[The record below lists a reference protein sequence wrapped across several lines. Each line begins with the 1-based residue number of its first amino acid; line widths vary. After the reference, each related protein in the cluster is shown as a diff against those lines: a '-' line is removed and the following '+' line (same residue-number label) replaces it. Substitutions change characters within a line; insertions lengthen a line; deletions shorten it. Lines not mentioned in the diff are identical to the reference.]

1 MSVAPSLFLFILLD
15 FYTVILCSEGFIYC
29 YFFLFFPLSTWR
41 RHWVLVNHA
50 RQLVWLPVKPFAP
63 TSAGG
68 ERTSRPIYSLA
79 SQLQG
84 SICILF
90 LVVRMKRVC
99 WVNNRSLTAMQC
111 PSTYRISERD
121 GHQHRSRWSF
131 IFSANKLKKQNKL
144 KQTNKKSPTNKN
156 PNPTRNKK
164 TPNHQYFST
173 SKQSS

>member
-90 LVVRMKRVC
+90 LVVRMKCVC

-131 IFSANKLKKQNKL
+131 IFSANKLKKQNKT
-144 KQTNKKSPTNKN
+144 QTNKQKIPNKQKPKPHQKQKN
-156 PNPTRNKK
+156 PKP
-164 TPNHQYFST
+164 PIF
-173 SKQSS
+173 